1 MPNPIG
7 SRADDPYRAWESS
20 RDDDTICHEG
30 SPKAASAAPRAA
42 ETTCSSRDDSAL
54 STQESESGIGGPRA
68 EAHAEGGDFYAG
80 ASLLSGRDPKS
91 GLEAELFSASIHQGE
106 REHAVQAGMARMGGS
121 TDDGHFSTR
130 GDVFTAQAHA
140 GFDNA
145 DGSTGFGASAGA
157 TIVGGEVTGTL
168 GPVSLTLGAS
178 VGATY
183 GASAG
188 VRDSDHDG
196 KTEYCARVDFGVG
209 SIGVCLEDR
218 W

>member
-7 SRADDPYRAWESS
+7 SRADDPYRSWEPS
-20 RDDDTICHEG
+20 RDDDTTCHEG
-30 SPKAASAAPRAA
+30 SSEVASGAPRTA
-42 ETTCSSRDDSAL
+42 ETTCSSPDDDL
-54 STQESESGIGGPRA
+54 SKQESEPGIRGPRA
-68 EAHAEGGDFYAG
+68 EAHAEDGDYYAG
-80 ASLLSGRDPKS
+80 AFLLRGRDPKS

-121 TDDGHFSTR
+121 TDDGHFSAR
-130 GDVFTAQAHA
+130 GEVFTAQAHA

-145 DGSTGFGASAGA
+145 DGSTGFGASMGA
-157 TIVGGEVTGTL
+157 TVVAGEVTGTL

-183 GASAG
+183 GGSAG

-196 KTEYCARVDFGVG
+196 KNEYCARVDFGVG
-209 SIGVCLEDR
+209 SIGLCLEDR